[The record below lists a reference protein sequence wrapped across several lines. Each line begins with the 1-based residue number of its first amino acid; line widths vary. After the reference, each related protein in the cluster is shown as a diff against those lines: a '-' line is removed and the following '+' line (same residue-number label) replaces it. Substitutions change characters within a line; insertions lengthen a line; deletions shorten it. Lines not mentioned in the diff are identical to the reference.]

1 MATKVTIEIKDG
13 ATYTLTKLAEG
24 LTNRRP
30 LNAAVGKRGESE
42 LREHFRER
50 NQEPNKKG
58 WPSQDFWNRIRKSTA
73 LAAVDDSGATIAIS
87 DPAITQK
94 IYGGEITPKEGKY
107 LTLPAI
113 AIAAGRSA
121 RTFQNLEPLIRWM
134 NGKRR
139 AIALV
144 ERQATRVGFGRTKVD
159 GTRTVSKGPEVGGTV
174 FYWLIGPAKEGPA
187 GIADERQNGD
197 SVTRGSADLRRRPR
211 SLDDSRFFFSL

>member
-1 MATKVTIEIKDG
+1 MKVAVTIHDG

-58 WPSQDFWNRIRKSTA
+58 WPAQDFWNRIRKATA
-73 LAAVDDSGATIAIS
+73 LASVDDSGAAIAIA

-94 IYGGEITPKEGKY
+94 IYGGEIKPKEGKY
-107 LTLPAI
+107 LALPAI
-113 AIAAGRSA
+113 AEASGRSA
-121 RTFQNLEPLIRWM
+121 RTFANLEPLIRWM

-139 AIALV
+139 AVALV
-144 ERQATRVGFGRTKVD
+144 ERRATLTSDRKE
-159 GTRTVSKGPEVGGTV
+159 KGSGAVEKKGELVGGRV
-174 FYWLIGPAKEGPA
+174 FYWLVE
-187 GIADERQNGD
+187 
-197 SVTRGSADLRRRPR
+197 SVHPRKDPRALPTREKMEKALREEAQIYVEDLVR
-211 SLDDSRFFFSL
+211 